1 MRSIDL
7 PTCKPSQK
15 AKLRMNDHTAVRLH
29 SQTPAGGFVYVL
41 REPFGRVKIGM
52 TQHIKRRFDQLNT
65 ASAYDLEIV
74 IVLES
79 ENAPQVERY
88 LHRHFAAKRARLE
101 WFDLDTEDIAY
112 IRQGSY
118 LGAALKTPRLQPKPH
133 LRARR
138 VELDFASLTPEQ
150 IKRRAAIRQ
159 GMKQAADRGQHVGRP
174 ADDPA
179 QIIAS
184 YPAVVDAIR
193 GGLSLRAA
201 AAAAGVAVNTVRKV
215 KAALDTFD
223 TPST

>member
-1 MRSIDL
+1 
-7 PTCKPSQK
+7 
-15 AKLRMNDHTAVRLH
+15 MNDRASVRLH
-29 SQTPAGGFVYVL
+29 PQTPAGGFVYVL

-52 TQHIKRRFDQLNT
+52 TQHVKQRFDQLNT

-79 ENAPQVERY
+79 ENALQVERY
-88 LHRHFAAKRARLE
+88 LQRRFAAKRVRLE

-118 LGAALKTPRLQPKPH
+118 LGAALETPRRQSKPR

-138 VELDFASLTPEQ
+138 VELDFANLTPEQ

-179 QIIAS
+179 QIVAS
-184 YPAVVDAIR
+184 YPAVVAALNS
-193 GGLSLRAA
+193 GASLRGAA
-201 AAAAGVAVNTVRKV
+201 SAAGVAVNTVRKV
-215 KAALDTFD
+215 KAALDVLN
-223 TPST
+223 TPPTSPALATRTTPL